1 MGYMPRVV
9 RLSLNGITEAALE
22 GLTRPVR
29 VVIIG
34 YLMKEGPSFRRQ
46 IADALSI
53 APPTVNDHLSALEG
67 LGLVEADAVPRGGRP
82 RYRAIPERVIEL
94 YEALG
99 EALHVPDARQQP

>member
-34 YLMKEGPSFRRQ
+34 YLMKEGPSFRRE
-46 IADALSI
+46 IADALNI
-53 APPTVNDHLSALEG
+53 AQPTVNDHLSALEG

-82 RYRAIPERVIEL
+82 RYRAVPERVMEL
-94 YEALG
+94 YRALG
-99 EALHVPDARQQP
+99 DALNVTEAK

>member
-34 YLMKEGPSFRRQ
+34 YLMKEGPSFRRE

-53 APPTVNDHLSALEG
+53 APPTVNDHLSALEA
-67 LGLVEADAVPRGGRP
+67 LGLVEADSVPRGGRP
-82 RYRAIPERVIEL
+82 KYRAVPQRVLEL

-99 EALHVPDARQQP
+99 DALHINDVQ